1 MVVVV
6 VLEVLVVLD
15 VVVVVPQTFGVPPP
29 PQVAGAAHV
38 PQSSA
43 LPHPFGTDPHSAPAS
58 AHVVGVQHMPN
69 GFDPGGAPL
78 MHAPPQHSWFVRQD
92 CPSDLQVAL
101 IASAG
106 SATIVTSVTS
116 TRRAWIRIG
125 TSFVGAELHATRAGA
140 SIGF

>member
-6 VLEVLVVLD
+6 VLVVD
-15 VVVVVPQTFGVPPP
+15 VVVVGVPQTFGVPPP
-29 PQVAGAAHV
+29 PHVAGAAHV

-78 MHAPPQHSWFVRQD
+78 MHAASQHSWLVRQD
-92 CPSDLQVAL
+92 CPSDLHVAP
-101 IASAG
+101 IASAV
-106 SATIVTSVTS
+106 SATTVTSVTS
-116 TRRAWIRIG
+116 TTRVWVL
-125 TSFVGAELHATRAGA
+125 TSPPKSTALQN
-140 SIGF
+140 